1 MYFKNNKKSPVII
14 WLLFHLLLLLLA
26 SRGLPFKINTS
37 LISILPESEETK
49 ELSRVETMYNDSLGS
64 SMTILVGA
72 ADFEEARTVA
82 DDFYSELIYM
92 ENIQD
97 ISFEMDTEILDK
109 YQNFLFEHRYRLL
122 SPDTQ
127 TLLEAADVPA
137 LSERALITVFSPVS
151 MGRLDHLEEDPFLLA
166 SDSLAYFLDQSV
178 SSNTSMTLR
187 DSVLTREFEGLHW
200 VLVSMNYKGGAV
212 DIELDSNPVP
222 EILRVRDQLSNSDV
236 EIILSGAPFHSY
248 LSAAESKREI
258 TLLSTISSIF
268 IIFLILYVF
277 RSVLPLVFT
286 ISAILF
292 GVVSGLASTL
302 IFFDEIHIFT
312 IVFGT
317 SLIGISVDYSFHFF
331 SEWSAANKTG
341 KMIIKDVIPG
351 IFVGLLTT
359 MISYAAFIITSFPLL
374 QQMALFSIC
383 GLFSTFLSVLLL
395 FPYIKTAGERTVSCS
410 NAALEKINLLRNRFS
425 LSKISMLILS
435 AGVLLFIL
443 FGMSRFELSYR
454 LGDFYTMSDQLL
466 SWEQKSASILAHE
479 SSGIHLIVEADNLDD
494 CLTLEESLRDD
505 LSRLGDEKLLKS
517 YMSLSRFLPSRRTQD
532 YNLSLV
538 ETVIMPSIEEQM
550 SILGLETAVPSDG
563 FADPPRYL
571 ELDDMNTLLPG
582 SLLRSLHISRIAD
595 SYYTS
600 ILLFGVQD
608 NAVIKDL
615 SGKYQGVYLVDRVR
629 DTETVLKDL
638 SRLMIKIILISY
650 ILIFIGLSLRYK
662 WKKALLIVGIP
673 VISSLITLSVFM
685 LAGVPVNLFVIVG
698 LILIPGMGTDY
709 LILLFESGKRG
720 NRVMLS
726 ISMSFLTTVL
736 AFGML
741 SFTSIASLFGMT
753 VSLGIAWTYLI
764 TLLCSSMPILR
775 DES

>member
-1 MYFKNNKKSPVII
+1 MYFKNSKKTPAII

-26 SRGLPFKINTS
+26 SRGLPFKVNTS
-37 LISILPESEETK
+37 LISILPESEETE
-49 ELSRVETMYNDSLGS
+49 ELSRVESMYNDSLGS

-82 DDFYSELIYM
+82 VDFHSELISM
-92 ENIQD
+92 KNLQD
-97 ISFEMDTEILDK
+97 ISFEMDSETLDK
-109 YQNFLFEHRYRLL
+109 YQNFLFKHRYRLL

-137 LSERALITVFSPVS
+137 LSERALMTVFSPVS

-187 DSVLTREFEGLHW
+187 DSVLTREFEGLYW

-212 DIELDSNPVP
+212 DIELESNPVP
-222 EILRVRDQLSNSDV
+222 EILRVREQLSNSNSDV

-341 KMIIKDVIPG
+341 KMMIKDVIPG

-383 GLFSTFLSVLLL
+383 GLISTFLSVLLL
-395 FPYIKTAGERTVSCS
+395 FPYIKTAGEKTVSCS
-410 NAALEKINLLRNRFS
+410 NAALERINLLRIRFS
-425 LSKISMLILS
+425 LSKIPLLILS

-443 FGMSRFELSYR
+443 LGMSRFELSYR

-494 CLTLEESLRDD
+494 CLILEESLRYD
-505 LSRLGDEKLLKS
+505 LSRLEDENLLKS
-517 YMSLSRFLPSRRTQD
+517 YMSLSRFLPSRSTQD

-550 SILGLETAVPSDG
+550 SILGLETAVPTDG

-571 ELDDMNTLLPG
+571 ELDDVNTLLPG

-600 ILLFGVQD
+600 MLLFGVQD
-608 NAVIKDL
+608 NTVIKDL
-615 SGKYQGVYLVDRVR
+615 SGKYQGVYLVDRVS

-685 LAGVPVNLFVIVG
+685 FSGVPVNLFVIVG

-764 TLLCSSMPILR
+764 TLLCSSMPIER
-775 DES
+775 